1 MKTGTVTQERRKKME
16 LNEYL
21 LRIKKIDAR
30 IDTLSESEADRER
43 YERFKAFRDSVK
55 EDIDSIADSTLAVII
70 EDYYVKDKT
79 WEEIAAKLG
88 YRDPRYVKGTL
99 KERALAELGR
109 IVRKK
114 YTKVHS

>member
-1 MKTGTVTQERRKKME
+1 MD

-30 IDTLSESEADRER
+30 IDTLSESEADKER

-79 WEEIAAKLG
+79 WEEISAKLG

-99 KERALAELGR
+99 KERALAELEK
-109 IVRKK
+109 IIAKK
-114 YTKVHS
+114 YT